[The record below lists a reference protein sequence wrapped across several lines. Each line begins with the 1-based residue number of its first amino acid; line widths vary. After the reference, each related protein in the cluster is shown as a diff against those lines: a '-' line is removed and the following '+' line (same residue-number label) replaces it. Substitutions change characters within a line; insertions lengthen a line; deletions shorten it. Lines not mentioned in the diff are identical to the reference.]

1 MAHFNFGGIENPC
14 TNDALLCASIAGAKD
29 ISGKMYTD
37 QNCINETTDY
47 SAAIYG
53 DIAYWASKGQYRM
66 PTAEEM
72 QKLYTDACRVK
83 ATYTTADG
91 VTVNGTYYY
100 EPAAG
105 EEPGAKE
112 ETKELKNADM
122 TKGLFLPYS
131 GRYYSVNINKLYGIG
146 SQGVY
151 RTSTTIKESTVDLT
165 YAAIYRPHTLTE
177 NSAKCPEEYIYTY
190 WESKNQGAYGAIS
203 LYSIR
208 PVKVK

>member
-1 MAHFNFGGIENPC
+1 
-14 TNDALLCASIAGAKD
+14 
-29 ISGKMYTD
+29 
-37 QNCINETTDY
+37 
-47 SAAIYG
+47 
-53 DIAYWASKGQYRM
+53 
-66 PTAEEM
+66 M